1 MRNSPGIDQNI
12 LNRWAL
18 ISLALVCPLF
28 SPMQAGMPVVRAQEA
43 VGQIRALPL
52 FEQCGKMVS
61 DQTKTSAAMAA
72 IKAGDRTKRVEA
84 ITSLGRS
91 CEREASALI
100 IPLLRD
106 DDPTVKIAAIE
117 ALAQLGDRNS
127 IDPLIEAITDKDWR
141 VRAALGRALCSFQ
154 IYQSNNAALNALAN
168 PGGAEVKDE
177 GDLRARCLAI
187 LSINQLHDVR
197 FSRKAVGF
205 VFTFL
210 NYQDPK
216 LHAIAEETM
225 AELKNTRNGYHE
237 LTGILKQSNFP
248 DFRRKAVFWLG
259 KYQIEEAREFLT
271 EIAASDRDPVVQKMA
286 AEALSGIKKQ

>member
-52 FEQCGKMVS
+52 FVQCGKMVS
-61 DQTKTSAAMAA
+61 DPTKTSAAMAA

-127 IDPLIEAITDKDWR
+127 IEPLIEAITDKDWR